1 MSGSLD
7 GTVMKSNGADRI
19 VWERH
24 WQELGR
30 ESALF
35 GAIASLVRKAVL
47 RPAVRSYA
55 ERYFPASGIFVDAGC
70 GSGQASS
77 AIPLRDRRLVGL
89 DFSLSA
95 LAEARGHGPYQ
106 GLASGDLR
114 SLPFRDGTL
123 AGLWNLGVMEHF
135 TSEEGVAILR
145 EIRRV
150 LQPGGVAV
158 LFWPPEF
165 GSSRWVLAPIEW
177 LRSRLQGR
185 PFRFFPDEV
194 NRLRSR
200 RHAREM
206 LAAAGLEPLALDF
219 SLRDGLIH
227 LVVVARRPEH
237 GARH

>member
-7 GTVMKSNGADRI
+7 GTGMEPQGADRV

-24 WQELGR
+24 WRGLGR

-35 GAIASLVRKAVL
+35 GALASLVRKAVL

-55 ERYFPASGIFVDAGC
+55 ERYFPASGVFVDAGC
-70 GSGQASS
+70 GSGQASAS
-77 AIPLRDRRLVGL
+77 IPPRHRRLVGL
-89 DFSLSA
+89 DFSLQA
-95 LAEARGHGPYQ
+95 LAEARGQGSYQ
-106 GLASGDLR
+106 ALASGDLHT
-114 SLPFRDGTL
+114 LPFRDGAL

-135 TSEEGVAILR
+135 PIEEGVAILR
-145 EIRRV
+145 EVRRV
-150 LQPGGVAV
+150 LRPGGVAV

-165 GSSRWVLAPIEW
+165 GSSRWVLAPVEW
-177 LRSRLQGR
+177 LRSRLRGR

-206 LAAAGLEPLALDF
+206 LAAAGLDPLALDF

-227 LVVVARRPEH
+227 LVVVARRPEY
-237 GARH
+237 